1 MNNIIQNS
9 KTEHTIL
16 IVDDS
21 IENLQLLTGLL
32 KDDYKIKVAK
42 NGAKAIEIVDNDH
55 SVDLILMDV
64 MMPEIDGFQAC
75 KIIKSKPEKA
85 HIPIIFLTAL
95 NEASDETL
103 GFESGGSD
111 FITKPFHAEVVR
123 ARVKTHIALLD
134 EKRKSDNLLSV
145 LLPDNVIRQ
154 LKTHGVYQPE
164 KHPDTSVLF
173 CDLVGFTAISA
184 TMSPEKLIEELTD
197 VFTNFDEIATRNNV
211 TRIKTIGD
219 AYMAVAGI
227 NADETNHAENM
238 VNAGLSFIDYL
249 NERNKSSINQ
259 WKCRIGIHSGE
270 IITGIVGKS
279 RFQFDIMGDNVNI
292 ASRVES
298 NGETMEVVVTN
309 AVLER
314 ISKSYLTEEL
324 GVKTLKGKGDM
335 MLYIVK
341 GRL

>member
-1 MNNIIQNS
+1 MNNIIENS
-9 KTEHTIL
+9 KSEHTLL

-32 KDDYKIKVAK
+32 KDNYKIKVAK
-42 NGAKAIEIVDNDH
+42 NGLKAIEIVENDQTI
-55 SVDLILMDV
+55 DLILMDV
-64 MMPEIDGFQAC
+64 MMPEMDGFQAC
-75 KIIKSKPEKA
+75 KIIKSKADKS

-123 ARVKTHIALLD
+123 ARVKTHIALLN
-134 EKRKSDNLLSV
+134 EKRKSDNLLSI
-145 LLPDNVIRQ
+145 LLPDKVIHQ
-154 LKTHGVYQPE
+154 LKKHGTYQPE
-164 KHPDTSVLF
+164 KHPDTSIMF

-184 TMSPEKLIEELTD
+184 TMSPENLIQELTD
-197 VFTNFDEIATRNNV
+197 IFTKFDEISSMNNV

-219 AYMAVAGI
+219 AYMAVSGL
-227 NADETNHAENM
+227 NDVEENHAENM
-238 VNAGLSFIDYL
+238 VNAGLMFIDYL
-249 NERNKSSINQ
+249 NIRNRTSQQQ

-270 IITGIVGKS
+270 IITGIVGTS

-298 NGETMEVVVTN
+298 NGEIMEVVVTN

-314 ISKSYLTEEL
+314 ISSNYLTQEL
-324 GVKTLKGKGDM
+324 GVKNLKGKGEM
-335 MLYIVK
+335 KLTIVK